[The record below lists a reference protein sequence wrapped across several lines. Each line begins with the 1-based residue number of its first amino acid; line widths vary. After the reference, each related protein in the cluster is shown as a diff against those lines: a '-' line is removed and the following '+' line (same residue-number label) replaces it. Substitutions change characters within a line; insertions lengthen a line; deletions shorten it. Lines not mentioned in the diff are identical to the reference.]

1 MSAPTFPAVEISTTS
16 FTYPGESTPALSNV
30 SLVVQ
35 PGQRLGVLGPNGG
48 GKSTLLKL
56 ILGLLP
62 VQSGTVRVMGRDPA
76 SARRNGLIGYVPQRS
91 EIELGIPLSVR
102 QIVELAASWR
112 LNPLASV
119 PATVR
124 ERVERALKLTEAD
137 AFAARPIGSLS
148 GGQLQRALIARAI
161 ACSPSILVLDEPTVG
176 IDAPGQVQFAKLLA
190 DLHAQLGLTILT
202 VSHDLRAIAAG
213 SDTVACLARRLH
225 FHASPQ
231 GLTPRVL
238 AELFSHDIA
247 GIAGLPGALEGMHV
261 HAHGPDEPCSDPGH
275 AHTDARADADVIA
288 INISAP
294 RSGRGS
300 NDAAGGGAA

>member
-1 MSAPTFPAVEISTTS
+1 MSAPAVEISGTS
-16 FTYPGESTPALSNV
+16 FTYPGESTPALANV

-62 VQSGTVRVMGRDPA
+62 VQSGSVRVMGRDPA
-76 SARRNGLIGYVPQRS
+76 SARRDGLIGYVPQRS

-102 QIVELAASWR
+102 QIVMLAASWR
-112 LNPLASV
+112 LSPLMGVPRSV
-119 PATVR
+119 R
-124 ERVERALKLTEAD
+124 DRVDRAMRLTETD
-137 AFAARPIGSLS
+137 AFADRPIGSLS

-161 ACSPSILVLDEPTVG
+161 AVSPSILVLDEPTVG
-176 IDAPGQVQFAKLLA
+176 IDAPGQVQFAKLLT

-261 HAHGPDEPCSDPGH
+261 HAHGPGEPCSDPEHVH
-275 AHTDARADADVIA
+275 ADTPSTPVTISLPGTTRATGGPA
-288 INISAP
+288 
-294 RSGRGS
+294 SGGEP
-300 NDAAGGGAA
+300 